1 MRRISVSSGYYAS
14 WIAALVSVGKGG
26 YSQQFHAHILLSAGR
41 SG

>member
-1 MRRISVSSGYYAS
+1 MAVCNYYAS